1 MVIIIYKIYQ
11 DKKSKKIQN
20 HRNRNIPIFR
30 YILEAS
36 RISVLSFFIAATPFL
51 FLLSSPMERA
61 NLFRIPI
68 ERYAVDFNYYN
79 RSHPLSIA
87 KQDLVKDARLMRRNV
102 LKNHNYE
109 FTSVMAKTLKKKT
122 ILMKE
127 NPKLRG
133 DYYLLE
139 IMPESFYADL
149 LRDQCRHEAFSFAT
163 NQAILKTFLLSA
175 NLTEELRLY
184 LLGLVLHHNIQM
196 NKCCELLIKAS
207 SY

>member
-1 MVIIIYKIYQ
+1 
-11 DKKSKKIQN
+11 
-20 HRNRNIPIFR
+20 
-30 YILEAS
+30 
-36 RISVLSFFIAATPFL
+36 
-51 FLLSSPMERA
+51 
-61 NLFRIPI
+61 
-68 ERYAVDFNYYN
+68 
-79 RSHPLSIA
+79 
-87 KQDLVKDARLMRRNV
+87 
-102 LKNHNYE
+102 
-109 FTSVMAKTLKKKT
+109 
-122 ILMKE
+122 MKE

-149 LRDQCRHEAFSFAT
+149 LSRHEAFSFAT